1 MGQADLLRTS
11 SILEGVNDRV
21 SGRGASVRLAQENDR
36 NQVERFYTDMQPVWI
51 AAACDTLGAVT
62 TAGPFHIRPAR
73 AFRHSGL

>member
-51 AAACDTLGAVT
+51 EAVCDTAGGVT
-62 TAGPFHIRPAR
+62 TARPFHIPPAPV
-73 AFRHSGL
+73 FRRSDL